1 MDWRLASLPWQAVFV
16 FGTDGGKVLT
26 GKDNTE
32 LLCELLHVHIAPA
45 SGQAIKRARKN
56 FKEVRS
62 IAYPIS
68 EEELAKRLPAVD
80 PPPPAA
86 PVVLPTE
93 ISADPPE
100 TEAPVELPE
109 AMSPAPSA

>member
-1 MDWRLASLPWQAVFV
+1 M
-16 FGTDGGKVLT
+16 LT
-26 GKDNTE
+26 SKDNTE
-32 LLCELLHVHIAPA
+32 LLCELLHVHIATA
-45 SGQAIKRARKN
+45 SGQAIKRACKN
-56 FKEVRS
+56 FKDIHN

-68 EEELAKRLPAVD
+68 EEELAKRLPAVE

-100 TEAPVELPE
+100 TETPVELLE
-109 AMSPAPSA
+109 AKSPAPSA